1 MIRFFFRFLAV
12 TSLAVAVIL
21 AVVDATRSIA
31 ASDLVLTPLGTSWF
45 AVSPGTLNL
54 AQAMVQR
61 YVFPAL
67 WDPVIVTILF
77 VAGLT
82 RSMQF
87 TALATLAF
95 ADIDAEQRS
104 SASTLSAMFQQ
115 VAMVFGIALATAFL
129 NMSQAARSGAAL
141 ALDDFRTAFLLMAAI
156 VLLGSA
162 MMLRLP
168 RNAGVEVS
176 GHRRS

>member
-67 WDPVIVTILF
+67 WDPVIVTILTLPGF
-77 VAGLT
+77 V
-82 RSMQF
+82 
-87 TALATLAF
+87 
-95 ADIDAEQRS
+95 
-104 SASTLSAMFQQ
+104 
-115 VAMVFGIALATAFL
+115 VFLV
-129 NMSQAARSGAAL
+129 L
-141 ALDDFRTAFLLMAAI
+141 ALLF
-156 VLLGSA
+156 A
-162 MMLRLP
+162 MI
-168 RNAGVEVS
+168 G
-176 GHRRS
+176 RRPSRRFGRVGRIGA